1 MFDESYIPMK
11 NILLFGAGKSASSLI
26 DYLVDE
32 SEKNGWEFIVCDAD
46 ISVAR
51 SKIRESKNAKALAV
65 DVTNEIQRKSLINK
79 ASIVI
84 SLLPPTLHFLVA
96 KDCVELNKNLLT
108 ASYVDEQIASLKN
121 EIQKK
126 GLLFLCE
133 MGLDPG
139 IDHMSAMKLIH
150 SIKNK
155 NGKVISFKS
164 HCGGL
169 IAPESDT
176 NPWHYKMS
184 WNSRNIVLAG
194 KDGAMYRKD
203 SKTVKIPYQS
213 VFSNC
218 SSVKIAAL
226 DTLVWYPNR
235 DSIHYIN
242 TYDLDEA
249 CTFIRTTLRHPAFCR
264 GWNKIVNIGFTSLDD
279 FEQIK
284 DCKTFTD
291 WYQVKISPFTQSN
304 KDWNNY
310 LQMYITDPFKGEFS
324 KQVSFLG
331 LNTNDALPEN
341 FQCSADILQYMM
353 DKKMALGQDD
363 HDMIVMLHEIEYQV
377 SDVNEKQER
386 YSVSS
391 SLIVKGEDHI
401 RTAMAK
407 TVGLPL
413 AIATKLILEE
423 KIVLTGL
430 YIPTAA
436 EIYEPV
442 LKELEQHDIKFNETK
457 QSL

>member
-1 MFDESYIPMK
+1 MK
-11 NILLFGAGKSASSLI
+11 NILLFGAGKSASCLI
-26 DYLVDE
+26 DYLVNA
-32 SEKNGWEFIVCDAD
+32 SETNGWEFTVCDAD
-46 ISVAR
+46 ISAAR
-51 SKIRESKNAKALAV
+51 SKTRDSKNAKPVAV
-65 DVTNEIQRKSLINK
+65 DVTNAAERSSLIHK

-84 SLLPPTLHFLVA
+84 SMLPPTLHFLVA
-96 KDCVELNKNLLT
+96 KDCVALNKNLLT
-108 ASYVDEQIASLKN
+108 ASYVDEQIGSLKQ
-121 EIQKK
+121 EIENK

-139 IDHMSAMKLIH
+139 IDHMSAMKMIH

-155 NGKVISFKS
+155 NGQVISFKS

-194 KDGAMYRKD
+194 KDGALYRKD
-203 SKTVKIPYQS
+203 KKIVKIPYQS
-213 VFSNC
+213 VFRKC
-218 SSVKIAAL
+218 SEVNIAGL
-226 DTLVWYPNR
+226 DPLVWYPNR

-242 TYDLDEA
+242 TYNLDEA
-249 CTFIRTTLRHPAFCR
+249 STFIRTTLRYPAFCR
-264 GWNKIVNIGFTSLDD
+264 GWNKIVNIGFTSTDD
-279 FEQIK
+279 LEQIK
-284 DCKTFTD
+284 ECKTFAD
-291 WYQVKISPFTQSN
+291 WYQVKVSPFTQSN

-331 LNTNDALPEN
+331 LNTSDPLPGN
-341 FQCSADILQYMM
+341 FKCSADILQYVM
-353 DKKMALGQDD
+353 DKKMALEQHD
-363 HDMIVMLHEIEYQV
+363 HDMIVMLHEIEYEAYNG
-377 SDVNEKQER
+377 NEKPER
-386 YSVSS
+386 YAVSS

-401 RTAMAK
+401 KTAMAK

-423 KIVLTGL
+423 KITLKGL
-430 YIPTAA
+430 HIPTAA
-436 EIYEPV
+436 EIYDPV
-442 LKELEQHDIKFNETK
+442 LEELEQHDIKFNETT